1 VRPDFSPLNRLFNTT
16 SFRLAALHALI
27 LIGAFTLT
35 GLLTWTS
42 TREAERREL
51 RERISIESASLAHE
65 FEVEGLEPTILA
77 IRSRARQD
85 GAHRYRLTDE
95 TGALRAGD
103 LPPAPPGWER
113 QRLGGSRLLTYTISL
128 PNGGT
133 LSVGDDVTRDDHR
146 RDILFGHFL
155 LVGGGALLLGLAA
168 SVFFTRRALRRIDA
182 LIAAS
187 REVSAGHLD
196 ARPPGPPPRGGDDL
210 DELTAAFVEMLDR
223 VESLIF
229 SVRQVSTDVA
239 HDLRT
244 PLSHV
249 RQLLEAARDDRADI
263 SKRMAAIET
272 ADDRLIDVLRT
283 FDAML
288 RLAEL
293 ESGAL
298 TQSGIVNLGEIVDRM
313 VDAFRPDIEAGG
325 RKIEA
330 YIQPSVVSADKD
342 LLAQA
347 VANLI
352 ENAARHTPQG
362 STITV
367 TVAGDASGAV
377 LMVQDNGPGIPDTE
391 REAVL
396 RRFYRLE
403 RSRSSAGT
411 GLGLSIVAA
420 IAKMHGARLSLED
433 AAPGL
438 RATIRF

>member
-1 VRPDFSPLNRLFNTT
+1 
-16 SFRLAALHALI
+16 
-27 LIGAFTLT
+27 
-35 GLLTWTS
+35 
-42 TREAERREL
+42 
-51 RERISIESASLAHE
+51 
-65 FEVEGLEPTILA
+65 
-77 IRSRARQD
+77 
-85 GAHRYRLTDE
+85 
-95 TGALRAGD
+95 
-103 LPPAPPGWER
+103 
-113 QRLGGSRLLTYTISL
+113 
-128 PNGGT
+128 
-133 LSVGDDVTRDDHR
+133 
-146 RDILFGHFL
+146 
-155 LVGGGALLLGLAA
+155 
-168 SVFFTRRALRRIDA
+168 
-182 LIAAS
+182 
-187 REVSAGHLD
+187 
-196 ARPPGPPPRGGDDL
+196 
-210 DELTAAFVEMLDR
+210 
-223 VESLIF
+223 
-229 SVRQVSTDVA
+229 
-239 HDLRT
+239 
-244 PLSHV
+244 
-249 RQLLEAARDDRADI
+249 
-263 SKRMAAIET
+263 
-272 ADDRLIDVLRT
+272 
-283 FDAML
+283 
-288 RLAEL
+288 
-293 ESGAL
+293 
-298 TQSGIVNLGEIVDRM
+298 M